1 MSIRSFRNGSRPCAL
16 SDPER
21 EAGQRTDAKGRGGIE
36 GLFRFDSLNI
46 LDTGMMKRS
55 TPGANVTDADI
66 ETAVNTLLEHGRYGR
81 LRMKIGNGV
90 YEMRRI
96 GWENTKDVPKL
107 AVMLGFT
114 LESPFWKHR
123 NPDQLP
129 NRFKAA
135 FTPYQPA
142 PVQPPSQTNIT
153 QTLRESL
160 QRQLESPDY
169 DRLFVRRLPSE
180 ALRHFTAEV
189 EDNLQLGFAVFFMH
203 TDHFS
208 MNYLQT
214 MLGRDAAWYKPGVTL
229 RPSADSRVLL
239 LMSKGVPTNLFAM
252 KDNEGAMKAK
262 TLFKDQL
269 SFRYDGGK
277 TYSNAMPL
285 DVQSDYMLWYAFKS
299 SLVDNFERDVFKPAI
314 EAAAVTRTR
323 RSGLPFVPD
332 ADDAENNR
340 LVTACVNAFTEDRRQ
355 REEARAREEEERRRA
370 EAERRRAE
378 EERHAEAERI
388 RAMRDRLRKLVEDVA
403 AGIAPDTSFDGMS
416 DEEIKIVREFQGARR
431 ARRMNELEAMVRD
444 IDNGVVPASAIDTLT
459 DEERAMVAGLVVKVA
474 MSRKHEK
481 SIAITKDIQFETTE
495 LVDLYFKMVTLLAN
509 SFKRIETDVQTR
521 HHQMFPSAP
530 FVSVQ
535 QSHKM
540 GLNTLGFDRFGTW
553 AFGFY
558 ALYVR
563 ITASTS
569 SITWSLSVSSAPFNR
584 ETNRTTDNRLKAIV
598 EHDMKEV
605 YRYKSPIVRN
615 SATLIIALNA
625 LWKNAALGT
634 RARVVAGEFD
644 SSAPFRYRNP

>member
-1 MSIRSFRNGSRPCAL
+1 MN
-16 SDPER
+16 
-21 EAGQRTDAKGRGGIE
+21 
-36 GLFRFDSLNI
+36 
-46 LDTGMMKRS
+46 
-55 TPGANVTDADI
+55 
-66 ETAVNTLLEHGRYGR
+66 
-81 LRMKIGNGV
+81 IGNGV

-96 GWENTKDVPKL
+96 DWESTKDVPKL

-114 LESPFWKHR
+114 LEAPFWKHR

-160 QRQLESPDY
+160 QRQMESPDY
-169 DRLFVRRLPSE
+169 DSIFVRRLPSE

-189 EDNLQLGFAVFFMH
+189 KENLLVGA
-203 TDHFS
+203 TSSSAGIDHFS
-208 MNYLQT
+208 MNYFQT
-214 MLGRDAAWYKPGVTL
+214 MFGRDAAWHKPGVTL
-229 RPSADSRVLL
+229 TPSTDNRVLL
-239 LMSKGVPTNLFAM
+239 LMSKGVPTNLFYM
-252 KDNEGAMKAK
+252 KDNESAMKAK
-262 TLFKDQL
+262 ALFKDQL
-269 SFRYDGGK
+269 SFRYD
-277 TYSNAMPL
+277 YSKIYSKAIPL
-285 DVQSDYMLWYAFKS
+285 DAQSDYMLWYAFKS

-323 RSGLPFVPD
+323 RSGLPFVPG

-340 LVTACVNAFTEDRRQ
+340 LVTACVDAFTEDRRQ

-370 EAERRRAE
+370 EEERR
-378 EERHAEAERI
+378 AEAERI

-416 DEEIKIVREFQGARR
+416 DEEIKIVREFQEARR

-444 IDNGVVPASAIDTLT
+444 IDNGVVPVSAIDTLT

-481 SIAITKDIQFETTE
+481 SIAITKDIQFETNE

-553 AFGFY
+553 AFGYY

-584 ETNRTTDNRLKAIV
+584 ETNRTTDNRLNAIV

-625 LWKNAALGT
+625 LWKNAAPGT

-644 SSAPFRYRNP
+644 SSPPFRYRNL